1 MKRLDWKKG
10 KKYLA
15 AAAAAASV
23 ALAVTGCSTNGGT
36 SNSGGTSSSSG
47 GTSAF
52 QGSSNETYY
61 MVTFLSG
68 IEYWKGCFAGMQ
80 AAAKD
85 LGVKVVFTGAPQYDI
100 NQEVTT
106 MQQVI
111 AKHPAGILVT
121 SINAQAMTPVINQ
134 AISAGIP
141 VISFD
146 SDAPQSKRY
155 AYLGTSNIE
164 AGQKAADYLGQA
176 LGGHGEVAVIT
187 TPGELNLDQRV
198 QGFKEEM
205 AAKYPGIKVVAVQ
218 NGNSDQI
225 KTAQVTSALLQTY
238 PNLAGIF
245 CTEADEGTGA
255 ATAVQ
260 EAGKTGKVKI
270 VSFDTDKATL
280 NAIKSGE
287 ITATVAQ
294 GTWNMGFWGL
304 MDLFV
309 IHHNLV
315 HPVANWQQSNVDP
328 VPPEVDTGVTIVT
341 KDNVNA
347 YLQQ

>member
-1 MKRLDWKKG
+1 MKRFNWKSG
-10 KKYLA
+10 KKYA
-15 AAAAAASV
+15 AVAAAAASIV
-23 ALAVTGCSTNGGT
+23 LAATGCSTGGG
-36 SNSGGTSSSSG
+36 NSSTSSGSTGGSS
-47 GTSAF
+47 SAF
-52 QGSSNETYY
+52 QGSSSETYY

-85 LGVKVVFTGAPQYDI
+85 LGVKAVFTGAPQYDI

-134 AISAGIP
+134 AIAAGIP

-198 QGFKEEM
+198 QGFKDEM
-205 AAKYPGIKVVAVQ
+205 AAKYPGVKVVAVQ

-280 NAIKSGE
+280 NAIKSGQ

-304 MDLFV
+304 MDLFA

-315 HPVANWQQSNVDP
+315 HPVANWQQSGVDP

-341 KDNVNA
+341 KSNVNA